1 MWFSSFVIALRT
13 SSKAV
18 LNYFTRVNLRQGIN
32 FNNVPGRVLEVRDV
46 RLPCRMEE
54 VRICCRKFPPTAA
67 RPKFLL

>member
-1 MWFSSFVIALRT
+1 MASPYLQPVLAFSCFV
-13 SSKAV
+13 
-18 LNYFTRVNLRQGIN
+18 NYFTRVNLRQGIN